1 VAVLEDCGY
10 MARAAFLMDRL
21 MARAGLNG
29 KSFIP
34 LLSSVACAVP
44 GIMAARVIENRRDR
58 FATIMVAPLM
68 SCSARLPVYLLLIGA
83 FLSGGDHAW
92 WTPGLTLFAL
102 YALGLVLAPLVAYAL
117 KSTLLRGATPVFV
130 MEMPLYKVP
139 SPGLIARRAVEAG
152 WMFVRRAGT
161 LILASMIVVWAL
173 LYFPHTDAGGQSYD
187 LLLSAKQ
194 DARDELE
201 KEVESLEEAVAA
213 TPDADKQQRLTT
225 VRDQANALDDE
236 IHELQ
241 QTWKGQ
247 SYLGR
252 AGKWLEPAVA
262 PLGWDW
268 RIGMA
273 ALASFPAR
281 EVMVG
286 TLGLIFQQGE
296 GDSGD
301 ESYRAGLGERLQEA
315 RWQDGSDRQLFN
327 VPVALS
333 IMVFFALCCQCA
345 STLAVI
351 KRETNSWR
359 WPIFTFFYMTGLAYV
374 AALLVY
380 QLGALGS

>member
-1 VAVLEDCGY
+1 
-10 MARAAFLMDRL
+10 
-21 MARAGLNG
+21 
-29 KSFIP
+29 
-34 LLSSVACAVP
+34 
-44 GIMAARVIENRRDR
+44 
-58 FATIMVAPLM
+58 
-68 SCSARLPVYLLLIGA
+68 
-83 FLSGGDHAW
+83 
-92 WTPGLTLFAL
+92 
-102 YALGLVLAPLVAYAL
+102 
-117 KSTLLRGATPVFV
+117 
-130 MEMPLYKVP
+130 
-139 SPGLIARRAVEAG
+139 LIARRAVEAG
-152 WMFVRRAGT
+152 WMFMRRAGT

-173 LYFPHTDAGGQSYD
+173 LYFPHTDADGQSYD

-201 KEVESLEEAVAA
+201 QEIESLEEAVAA
-213 TPDADKQQRLTT
+213 TPDAEKEQRLTT
-225 VRDQANALDDE
+225 ARDQANALENE

-247 SYLGR
+247 SCLGR

-296 GDSGD
+296 GDAGD

-315 RWQDGSDRQLFN
+315 RWQDGSGRQLFN

-359 WPIFTFFYMTGLAYV
+359 WPIFTFVYMTGLAYV

-380 QLGALGS
+380 QLGTLGS

>member
-1 VAVLEDCGY
+1 ME
-10 MARAAFLMDRL
+10 
-21 MARAGLNG
+21 
-29 KSFIP
+29 
-34 LLSSVACAVP
+34 
-44 GIMAARVIENRRDR
+44 
-58 FATIMVAPLM
+58 
-68 SCSARLPVYLLLIGA
+68 LP
-83 FLSGGDHAW
+83 S
-92 WTPGLTLFAL
+92 
-102 YALGLVLAPLVAYAL
+102 
-117 KSTLLRGATPVFV
+117 
-130 MEMPLYKVP
+130 YKWP
-139 SPGLIARRAVEAG
+139 SPRIVLYRMAERG
-152 WMFVRRAGT
+152 WSFVRRAGT

>member
-1 VAVLEDCGY
+1 
-10 MARAAFLMDRL
+10 
-21 MARAGLNG
+21 
-29 KSFIP
+29 
-34 LLSSVACAVP
+34 
-44 GIMAARVIENRRDR
+44 
-58 FATIMVAPLM
+58 
-68 SCSARLPVYLLLIGA
+68 
-83 FLSGGDHAW
+83 
-92 WTPGLTLFAL
+92 
-102 YALGLVLAPLVAYAL
+102 
-117 KSTLLRGATPVFV
+117 
-130 MEMPLYKVP
+130 
-139 SPGLIARRAVEAG
+139 
-152 WMFVRRAGT
+152 MFVRRAGT

-173 LYFPHTDAGGQSYD
+173 LYFPHTDADGQSYD

-201 KEVESLEEAVAA
+201 QEIESLEEAVAA
-213 TPDADKQQRLTT
+213 TPDAEKEQRLTT
-225 VRDQANALDDE
+225 ARDQANHLDDE

-273 ALASFPAR
+273 AMASFPAR

-296 GDSGD
+296 GDAGD

-315 RWQDGSDRQLFN
+315 RWQDGSGRQLFT

-359 WPIFTFFYMTGLAYV
+359 WPIFTFVYMTGRAYV

-380 QLGALGS
+380 QLGTLGS